1 MKNDWTDKT
10 IESDPID
17 FAIGLFVP
25 MMREL
30 GEMAYQWDEPFIVDD
45 SRFREH
51 FPARP
56 AALDEA
62 ARATVEWARA
72 TYTTWVMSDVCIEQ
86 HR

>member
-1 MKNDWTDKT
+1 
-10 IESDPID
+10 
-17 FAIGLFVP
+17 

-72 TYTTWVMSDVCIEQ
+72 TYTT
-86 HR
+86 